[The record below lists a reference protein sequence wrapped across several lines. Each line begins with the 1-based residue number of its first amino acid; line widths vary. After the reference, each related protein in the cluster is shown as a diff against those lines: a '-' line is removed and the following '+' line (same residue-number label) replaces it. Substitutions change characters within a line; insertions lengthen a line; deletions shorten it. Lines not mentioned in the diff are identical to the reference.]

1 MKAGAKT
8 LSSLFDRRGV
18 RNRLRSA
25 TFRPWSAVRMQLAS
39 SEAKAGDLSPRPP
52 RADLNG
58 RFSGNSSYG
67 LIPMWL
73 QDRME

>member
-1 MKAGAKT
+1 MKARAKT
-8 LSSLFDRRGV
+8 PGSLFDRRGA

-25 TFRPWSAVRMQLAS
+25 AFRTGSAVRMELAP
-39 SEAKAGDLSPRPP
+39 SEAKARDLSPLPR

-73 QDRME
+73 QDRTE